1 MTSSYVWSIPKGAL
15 ERILEYTDKEF
26 PAFRQYL
33 QRDIEC
39 YQEPKK

>member
-1 MTSSYVWSIPKGAL
+1 MVIRDT
-15 ERILEYTDKEF
+15 ILEVTDTEF

-39 YQEPKK
+39 YQKAK